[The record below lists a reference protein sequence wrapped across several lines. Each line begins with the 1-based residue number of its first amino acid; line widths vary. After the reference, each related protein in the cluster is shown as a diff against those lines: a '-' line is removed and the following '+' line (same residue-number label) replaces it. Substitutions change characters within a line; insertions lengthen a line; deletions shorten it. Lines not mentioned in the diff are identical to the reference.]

1 MIKIDSGWEELFGLL
16 RSEIEVY
23 GELFAVLESQRSCL
37 KIQDL
42 EGILECNDGLEEHAH
57 SLDKLKRQRLAQVE
71 KLYRHCDLN
80 INESRIT
87 VRVLLQYVPLQS
99 KALFESLVGEVERLI
114 FASKQYLKR
123 NQMLLRRA
131 HDFNQN
137 FLALI
142 APSQKAAP
150 SYKRNG
156 LRGLNTGIAHAS
168 GYLKRA

>member
-1 MIKIDSGWEELFGLL
+1 MIKIDSGWEELFELL
-16 RSEIEVY
+16 RREIKGY
-23 GELFAVLESQRSCL
+23 GSLFAVLESQRSCL

-42 EGILECNDGLEEHAH
+42 EGILECNSGLEAQANG
-57 SLDKLKRQRLAQVE
+57 LDELRRERLTQVA
-71 KLYRHCDLN
+71 KMYRLCGLQHDEGRL
-80 INESRIT
+80 T
-87 VRVLLQYVPLQS
+87 VKALAQYVPQQS
-99 KALFESLVGEVERLI
+99 KALFESLINEVERLLI
-114 FASKQYLKR
+114 ASRQYLKR

-137 FLALI
+137 FLALL

-156 LRGLNTGIAHAS
+156 VRGPNTGIAHAS